1 MEQTFA
7 GLSQPT
13 TIYLE
18 AKALTVANM
27 VQVLTRMCATK
38 PMPKNKGDT
47 IYFRRPILVPA
58 NTTPLAEGV
67 TPSVKPIGYQ
77 RVSAQLAQYGD
88 LYGITDKVNDLATDP
103 VLNDAMMVA
112 GRQVGDTQEQI
123 VYGVAKAGTIVY
135 YGNGTTRGGV
145 NTPISLNKQRAVV
158 RGLMAN
164 RAQRKTTILD
174 GSPKYN
180 TTPVEAAFVAIA
192 HTDCEADIRGLAGF
206 RPTSEYGTGKPICP
220 EEIGKVENVRYIL
233 SPMLDP
239 FFGAGNSTLNGM
251 KTNGGVNVDV
261 YPVLYLGEESLGCVP
276 VKGQG
281 SMVPY
286 VIPVDKP
293 DKADPLAQRGYVG
306 WKFWMTA
313 VRLNELWMARLEVG
327 VTNL

>member
-13 TIYLE
+13 TIFLE
-18 AKALTVANM
+18 AKALSVAKMVTVLA
-27 VQVLTRMCATK
+27 RMTVTK
-38 PMPKNKGDT
+38 PMPANKGDT
-47 IYFRRPILVPA
+47 IYFRRPILVPP

-67 TPSVKPIGYQ
+67 TPAAKPIGYQ
-77 RVSAQLAQYGD
+77 RVSAQLQQYGD

-112 GRQVGDTQEQI
+112 GRQVGDTEEQI
-123 VYGVAKAGTIVY
+123 VYGVAKAGTNVFY
-135 YGNGTTRGGV
+135 ANGATRAGV
-145 NTPISLNKQRAVV
+145 NTAITLNKQRAVI
-158 RGLMAN
+158 RNLLAN

-174 GSPKYN
+174 GSANYN

-192 HTDCEADIRGLAGF
+192 HTDLEADIRGLAGF
-206 RPTSEYGTGKPICP
+206 RPVSEYGSGKPICP
-220 EEIGKVENVRYIL
+220 EELGKVENVRYIL

-239 FFGAGNSTLNGM
+239 FFAAGSAALNGM
-251 KTNGGVNVDV
+251 KSVGAVNVDV
-261 YPVLYLGEESLGCVP
+261 YPVLYLGEECLGSVP

-281 SMVPY
+281 AMTPY